1 MAAPLVQLV
10 GQGWARGEFEVYEEH
25 LFTEQLTVVLRSALG
40 KMGWAA
46 SGAAAGQAPEGA
58 QATLRPRVLLTTLPQ
73 ESHGLGLLMVEA
85 MMSVAG
91 MGGLSLGVQTPPAD
105 IVKAVR
111 AQGADIVAL
120 SFSSTQLPR
129 AVAAGLRAL
138 LPAWVQIWAGGG
150 GLARVPRLPEGG

>member
-1 MAAPLVQLV
+1 M
-10 GQGWARGEFEVYEEH
+10 
-25 LFTEQLTVVLRSALG
+25 
-40 KMGWAA
+40 
-46 SGAAAGQAPEGA
+46 
-58 QATLRPRVLLTTLPQ
+58 QATLKPLVLLTTLPQ

-91 MGGLSLGVQTPPAD
+91 TGCLSLGVQTPPAD

-129 AVAAGLRAL
+129 AVAAGLRDLRAL
-138 LPAWVQIWAGGG
+138 LPAGVQIWAGGV
-150 GLARVPRLPEGG
+150 GLARVPRLPEGVKVMLDLDDIEPALTEWRKMTVLRLSSY